1 MVFNS
6 IFRTTPEVSSK
17 LYFTLQN
24 FTLQKLALES
34 TNFDY
39 SSAEYRII
47 AIILDIANYRLFRP
61 VRSDVPAEKPKHFM
75 KIKFLNKAVD
85 AINLPALLR
94 STSVTDKIPVYFRD
108 KEPPIVSYEY
118 TSTVASKLFN
128 FAPTLSNL
136 NVSEY
141 LSNSQT
147 CQCKKSKFCY
157 EPHGHVITGDLRVIE
172 NAKLRELVAKG
183 PKYREPNRVNW
194 KATETMFLE
203 SIDLYAKNWSK
214 REQVELKYL
223 SEWKDQLKELVTD
236 RISNLKGHFKSPK
249 CKVLDQPDV
258 KDTLHKLHANYVLV
272 PADKAA
278 NNVIVVC
285 KKYYIDT
292 LVKELGINNI
302 NSNNPTYI
310 PIDDSFE
317 TIIKSHNQFI
327 TSVGLEM
334 SEEDQ
339 TLPYL
344 YWTPKLHK
352 SPYKHRFIAGSSK
365 CTTKDLSCLLTKL
378 LSTIKDG
385 LVRYCNTKTSRN
397 GVNNMWILKNSTSLL
412 SSPYKHRFIAGS
424 SKCTT
429 KDLSCLLTKLLSTIK
444 DGLVR
449 YCNTKTSRNGVNNMW
464 ILKNST
470 SLLSSLDQLDVRT
483 AKSVQTFDF
492 STLYTSIPHDLLKSR
507 ISNLV
512 HNAFR
517 KKDGSVRYTHI
528 KLTRAKGYFTHD
540 INGGGDNMFTADSI
554 CEMIEFLIDNI
565 FVQFGGRLFRQ
576 VTGIPVGTNCAP
588 LLADLFLYSYENEFL
603 DNMIR
608 SGHRRLARS
617 FNLCYRYIDD
627 LIVFN
632 NKKFLDYL
640 KEIYPSQLTVEKAN
654 KSDHLA
660 DYLDLT
666 FIIDSGGKLSTRL
679 YDKRDDFDFH
689 IVNFPFLSS
698 NIPSGPSYGVYIS
711 QLIRYA
717 RCCSHYDDFRY
728 RHKCLVDRLLSQGY
742 KALRLEKSF
751 KKFYGRYQ
759 ALIEKYRRSVNA
771 MVSDSFPGQFLFN
784 M

>member
-1 MVFNS
+1 
-6 IFRTTPEVSSK
+6 
-17 LYFTLQN
+17 
-24 FTLQKLALES
+24 
-34 TNFDY
+34 
-39 SSAEYRII
+39 
-47 AIILDIANYRLFRP
+47 
-61 VRSDVPAEKPKHFM
+61 
-75 KIKFLNKAVD
+75 
-85 AINLPALLR
+85 
-94 STSVTDKIPVYFRD
+94 
-108 KEPPIVSYEY
+108 
-118 TSTVASKLFN
+118 
-128 FAPTLSNL
+128 
-136 NVSEY
+136 
-141 LSNSQT
+141 
-147 CQCKKSKFCY
+147 
-157 EPHGHVITGDLRVIE
+157 
-172 NAKLRELVAKG
+172 
-183 PKYREPNRVNW
+183 
-194 KATETMFLE
+194 MFLE

-223 SEWKDQLKELVTD
+223 SEWKDQLKELVAD
-236 RISNLKGHFKSPK
+236 RISNLKGHFRSPK

-278 NNVIVVC
+278 NNVIIVC

-292 LVKELGINNI
+292 LVKELGINNVNI
-302 NSNNPTYI
+302 NNPTYI
-310 PIDDSFE
+310 PKDDSFK
-317 TIIKSHNQFI
+317 TIMKSHNQFI
-327 TSVGLEM
+327 TSVGLEI

-339 TLPYL
+339 NLPYL

-365 CTTKDLSCLLTKL
+365 CTTKDLSCLLTKV

-385 LVRYCNTKTSRN
+385 LVRY
-397 GVNNMWILKNSTSLL
+397 W
-412 SSPYKHRFIAGS
+412 
-424 SKCTT
+424 
-429 KDLSCLLTKLLSTIK
+429 
-444 DGLVR
+444 
-449 YCNTKTSRNGVNNMW
+449 NTKTSRNGVNNMW

-483 AKSVQTFDF
+483 ATSVQTFDF
-492 STLYTSIPHDLLKSR
+492 STLYTSIPQYNTHDLLKSR

-528 KLTRAKGYFTHD
+528 KVTRAKGYFTHD
-540 INGGGDNMFTADSI
+540 INGGEDNMYTADNI
-554 CEMIEFLIDNI
+554 CKMIEFLIDNI
-565 FVQFGGRLFRQ
+565 FVQFGGRLFSQ
-576 VTGIPVGTNCAP
+576 VIGIPMGTNCAP

-654 KSDHLA
+654 RSDHLA

-689 IVNFPFLSS
+689 VVGFPYLSS

-728 RHKCLVDRLLSQGY
+728 RHRCLVDRLLSQGPE
-742 KALRLEKSF
+742 A
-751 KKFYGRYQ
+751 
-759 ALIEKYRRSVNA
+759 
-771 MVSDSFPGQFLFN
+771 
-784 M
+784 